1 MISPRTST
9 PEGRG
14 LRLAVAFVEGVV
26 IKVKTLPY
34 NSRPRCYF
42 RAGPRRNMAG
52 GMGRIS
58 TLDIYSENS
67 CGIASVAD
75 RGQQLEGITPG
86 TAVVEGIPTA
96 KLRRD
101 RRVLR
106 VDSGNIFYVR

>member
-1 MISPRTST
+1 LSPKTST

-14 LRLAVAFVEGVV
+14 LRLAVALVEGVV

-42 RAGPRRNMAG
+42 RAGQRRNIAG

-58 TLDIYSENS
+58 TPKDF
-67 CGIASVAD
+67 ASRPFDLGLAARSTVESLKRYIGKHFGSAQLWRD
-75 RGQQLEGITPG
+75 RP
-86 TAVVEGIPTA
+86 
-96 KLRRD
+96 RRVLLLAN

-106 VDSGNIFYVR
+106 VDS